1 MRDTL
6 VFLKYLETG
15 LVPVRGFLSED
26 ILEFENMLKS
36 LSDSERR
43 IANRKFRKLFR
54 RTIKK
59 KMVEIR
65 KRSGYQSIPESWK
78 ITYGIGSTNP
88 TPQQMR
94 NRRRLVHQELNTALE
109 EAKKNG

>member
-15 LVPVRGFLSED
+15 LVPVRGFLTED
-26 ILEFENMLKS
+26 ISEFENMLKS

-54 RTIKK
+54 RIIKK
-59 KMVEIR
+59 KMIEVS
-65 KRSGYQSIPESWK
+65 KRSGYQSIPTSWK
-78 ITYGIGSTNP
+78 TTYGIGVTKP